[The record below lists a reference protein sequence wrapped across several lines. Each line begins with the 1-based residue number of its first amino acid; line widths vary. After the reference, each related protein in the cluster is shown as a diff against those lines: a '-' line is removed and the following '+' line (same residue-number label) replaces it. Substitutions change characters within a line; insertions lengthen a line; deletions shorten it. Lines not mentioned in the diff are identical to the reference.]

1 MADTKT
7 DPYWLAIIDEANDY
21 WADIIVEAANEAFG
35 LTVENKRRV
44 RQQFVERVQAALAAG
59 DEGVMGMQ
67 AEGYTEDQMAEALV
81 ASMQSR
87 RASL

>member
-1 MADTKT
+1 MADTKHA
-7 DPYWLAIIDEANDY
+7 PYFLELIDEVADY
-21 WADIIVEAANEAFG
+21 WAELVPEVIEEAYG
-35 LTVENKRRV
+35 LTVENKRKV
-44 RQQFVERVQAALAAG
+44 RQQFVEKVQAALAAG
-59 DEGVMGMQ
+59 DAGVMGMQ

>member
-7 DPYWLAIIDEANDY
+7 EPYFLALIDEVADY
-21 WADIIVEAANEAFG
+21 WAELVPEVIEEAYG

-44 RQQFVERVQAALAAG
+44 RQQFLERVRGALAAG
-59 DEGVMGMQ
+59 DAGVQAMQ

-81 ASMQSR
+81 NAMQSR
-87 RASL
+87 RAPL